1 METRPSSSVINVV
14 HLRRR
19 SLRKL
24 ATTRIQSV
32 DELFGE
38 FMVPGGTSTLTPDD
52 FSHLRPHFR
61 QIKCLLDDAVR
72 NSRRG
77 VNVLLYGPPG
87 TGKSEL
93 SRTLAGDLDV
103 PLFEVSTCATGR
115 ASCRERVC
123 K

>member
-1 METRPSSSVINVV
+1 MRISDWSSDVCSSDLIETRPSSSVINGVT
-14 HLRRR
+14 LRRR

-38 FMVPGGTSTLTPDD
+38 FMVPRGTSTLTPDD

-61 QIKCLLDDAVR
+61 QLKCLLADAVR

-77 VNVLLYGPPG
+77 VNVLLYGRSEERRL
-87 TGKSEL
+87 GKEGVGPCRARGS
-93 SRTLAGDLDV
+93 
-103 PLFEVSTCATGR
+103 PLN
-115 ASCRERVC
+115 
-123 K
+123 